1 MAQHLIVSSVKV
13 FNYLKGEILKRNF
26 LTAKTIITLFFL
38 LPLTAAAMEEIRIN
52 QTGFYPKSRKAA
64 VVIDSDATAKAAE
77 FQIVRVSD
85 GRTVFTGNLSEPFTW
100 KGSGE
105 TGRRADFSILDNP
118 GRYKLVVGSKES
130 YPFHISSDIFKD
142 AARLSTR
149 TFYLQRC
156 SHELTKNLAGKW
168 ARPAGHPD
176 TAVSFHPST
185 GRTEGKL
192 NSPGGWYDAGDFGKY
207 MVNSGI
213 TVGTLMAF
221 YENFPNYFPDRS
233 LNIPESGNG
242 RPDILDEIKY
252 NLDWMKTM
260 QDADGGVFVKLT
272 TLTFPG
278 YIMPHED
285 TGERFAIG
293 KSTTSALNFAASM
306 AMAARIYAPF
316 DKRYADDCAAR
327 ARRAWDWAVKNS
339 NVPFKNPEDV
349 KTGEYGDVHFEDEF
363 IWAAAELFIT
373 TKEKRFADFLRTKD
387 INYKTEPT
395 WQNVH
400 GLAPLSLA
408 TIKNDLPKASLD
420 SVRAS
425 IVRTADKWLGEMD
438 QHLYR
443 IPEMNF
449 VWGSNSSFA
458 NKGIALIYA
467 HKITGDN
474 KYLFGAAEIADYL
487 LGKNAKGLSFMTG
500 MGTKYAANPHHRH
513 VVAAEGLLKDKDG
526 SVQKKRRTAPVDDNV
541 VIPGFLVGGPNP
553 GQQDKAHEVV
563 YTYTL
568 PAKSYEDVY
577 KSYASNEVAINWNA
591 PATFLFGAI
600 DALMNPESNKPAAP
614 AAAPARR

>member
-1 MAQHLIVSSVKV
+1 M
-13 FNYLKGEILKRNF
+13 KRNF
-26 LTAKTIITLFFL
+26 LTTKTIIALSL
-38 LPLTAAAMEEIRIN
+38 ILPLTAAAAMDEIRIN
-52 QTGFYPKSRKAA
+52 QTGFYPKSRKVA
-64 VVIDSDATAKAAE
+64 VVINRDKAADAAE

-85 GRTVFTGNLSEPFTW
+85 GRVVFNGNLSETHVW
-100 KGSGE
+100 KESGE
-105 TGRRADFSILDNP
+105 TGRWADFSILDNP
-118 GRYKLVVGSKES
+118 GRYKLVVGGKES
-130 YPFHISSDIFKD
+130 HPFHISSDIFRD

-156 SHELTKNLAGKW
+156 SHELTKKLAGKW

-192 NSPGGWYDAGDFGKY
+192 SSPGGWYDAGDFGKY

-221 YENFPNYFPDRS
+221 YENFPNYFPDKS
-233 LNIPESGNG
+233 LNVPESGNG

-285 TGERFAIG
+285 NGERFAIG

-306 AMAARIYAPF
+306 AMAARIYAQF
-316 DKRYADDCAAR
+316 DKKWADDCLVR
-327 ARRAWDWAVKNS
+327 AKRAWDWAVKND
-339 NVPFKNPEDV
+339 NIPFKNPEDV
-349 KTGEYGDVHFEDEF
+349 KTGEYGDVNFEDEF

-373 TKEKRFADFLRTKD
+373 SKEKQYADFLKTK
-387 INYKTEPT
+387 NLAYTREPT

-408 TIKNDLPKASLD
+408 TIKNNLPKSTLD

-425 IVRTADKWLGEMD
+425 IVATADKWLGEMD
-438 QHLYR
+438 KHLYR
-443 IPEMNF
+443 IPEMKF

-458 NKGIALIYA
+458 NIGIAMIYA
-467 HKITGDN
+467 YKITGSN

-487 LGKNAKGLSFMTG
+487 LGKNAVGLSFMTG
-500 MGTKYAANPHHRH
+500 MGTNYAANPHHRH
-513 VVAAEGLLKDKDG
+513 VVAAKGLLKDKDG
-526 SVQKKRRTAPVDDNV
+526 SIQKKRRTAPAEDNV
-541 VIPGFLVGGPNP
+541 VITGFLVGGPNP

-563 YTYTL
+563 YTHTL

-600 DALMNPESNKPAAP
+600 DALMNADKKPVLP
-614 AAAPARR
+614 AAAPAKPAAPRR